1 MASQPPGNRHF
12 VRQFPTSLPSPLS
25 QLSRLFLASSP
36 PLSRQGWGPRVQNQ
50 KKEALSLCKNCS
62 LITKTLVWYQQWRSH
77 KSKAQHHMGCCEE
90 SQPSQTQYNQFN
102 AIQVSTLLMCKIC
115 DYCLDILGIFFT
127 LWRRGRIIAY
137 ASVHVLGAI
146 NADKGDVTSQNKRDS
161 LKDKINF
168 IPMELLN
175 SFKTRKW
182 I

>member
-1 MASQPPGNRHF
+1 
-12 VRQFPTSLPSPLS
+12 
-25 QLSRLFLASSP
+25 
-36 PLSRQGWGPRVQNQ
+36 
-50 KKEALSLCKNCS
+50 
-62 LITKTLVWYQQWRSH
+62 
-77 KSKAQHHMGCCEE
+77 
-90 SQPSQTQYNQFN
+90 
-102 AIQVSTLLMCKIC
+102 MCKIC

-175 SFKTRKW
+175 SFKTRK
-182 I
+182 